1 MGMCAKVCEIYR
13 NKKFCRAVIQ
23 NCDTCKH
30 YKRLCETG
38 EFCFAESACPVK
50 QTAKEA
56 PNE

>member
-1 MGMCAKVCEIYR
+1 MGMCTKVCEIYR

-30 YKRLCETG
+30 YKYLCETG
-38 EFCFAESACPVK
+38 GFCAWSGTCLVK
-50 QTAKEA
+50 KTAKET